1 MMKKLDPVTLL
12 FLGAVPALAAT
23 GSVLSALGMGVA
35 VLLIMLLSV
44 LIIEAVKGLIPK
56 RAHIPAC
63 ILMVAA
69 VASVVSMLMN
79 AFLPKIY
86 NMLGL
91 YMAVAAADLLIFSRA
106 EVAAK
111 QGLGAALADSALSG
125 LTFLAS
131 ITVLAVF
138 REVLGGGS
146 FAGITLSFMQGRA
159 LAVLVQPSGGLLA
172 LALMLAVI
180 QALRPQRGAPAEGF
194 AGLASGEEDKA

>member
-106 EVAAK
+106 EQAAK

-146 FAGITLSFMQGRA
+146 FAGITLSFMQGRT

>member
-146 FAGITLSFMQGRA
+146 FAGITLSFMQGRT